1 MAGLAGLGAVAAV
14 VAIWHL
20 PAWMYPAAGDAE
32 ARATLQ
38 GGLLTATAALTAVA
52 GGLIALDET
61 RQANAETKRA
71 NEAADVRERAANAN
85 THVREFYAT
94 AISLLGSDTLDV
106 RLGGLYALERIAVDS
121 PADHRIVVEVLSAFV
136 REHARPPESDPAGT
150 PPPPIP
156 AQDRPPA
163 TDVQT
168 ALSVLGRLPTREGI
182 PRADLA
188 DAHLPASRLDGA
200 NLSGARLSRTNLA
213 GSTLLGTNLSGARLH
228 SANLT
233 GVWLADAD
241 LTEADLCW
249 TDLTHANLH
258 GVDLTGARLDG
269 ESPWHGP
276 AVVTSE
282 QVAEAKGN
290 ADTALPPG
298 VDRPTEWTQ
307 P

>member
-1 MAGLAGLGAVAAV
+1 MAGLAGLGAVAAA

-71 NEAADVRERAANAN
+71 NEAADGRERAANAN

-106 RLGGLYALERIAVDS
+106 RLGGLYALERIAIDS
-121 PADHRIVVEVLSAFV
+121 PDDHRIVVEVLSAFV
-136 REHARPPESDPAGT
+136 REHARPPAPGPART
-150 PPPPIP
+150 PPPH
-156 AQDRPPA
+156 AQDQRPA

-168 ALSVLGRLPTREGI
+168 ALTVLGRLPTREGI

-188 DAHLPASRLDGA
+188 DAHLPGSRLDGA
-200 NLSGARLSRTNLA
+200 NLSGARLSRTDLA

-233 GVWLADAD
+233 GAWLADAD
-241 LTEADLCW
+241 LTRADLCW
-249 TDLTHANLH
+249 SDLTHAHLH
-258 GVDLTGARLDG
+258 RADLTGARLGGDG
-269 ESPWHGP
+269 TWHGP

-290 ADTALPPG
+290 ADTVLPPG
-298 VDRPTEWTQ
+298 VDRPAEWNLS
-307 P
+307 